1 MTATY
6 TPEELAAVVNA
17 VMVSGMAVAIA
28 DVGIVSTAIEATALA
43 KEVLGATKTFP
54 GNSLI
59 QTAFGDESLKQNMHT
74 SVGRDFT
81 PDNAVDQAIS
91 AINAA
96 LDAVSGKATPEEITQ
111 YKQLIYAAADRVA
124 NAAGEGLFGSGAQK
138 VSTKEA
144 ATLGRLKEALG
155 V

>member
-6 TPEELAAVVNA
+6 TPEELATVVNA
-17 VMVSGMAVAIA
+17 VTVSGMAVAIA
-28 DVGIVSTAIEATALA
+28 DVGIVSTAIEAAALA
-43 KEVLGATKTFP
+43 KEVVEATKTFP
-54 GNSLI
+54 NNSLI
-59 QTAFGDESLKQNMHT
+59 QSAFGEESLKKNMQ
-74 SVGRDFT
+74 SSPGKDFT
-81 PDNAVDQAIS
+81 PENAIDHAIV

-96 LDAVSGKATPEEITQ
+96 LDAISTKATPEEVTQ

-124 NAAGEGLFGSGAQK
+124 NAAGEGLFGSGSQK

-144 ATLGRLKEALG
+144 ASLARLKEALG